1 MRSKHEPSEEE
12 RKLFRES
19 VKGAKPLRAKK
30 KAPTKKTKPL
40 PRARFA
46 DMEKR
51 AVLEES
57 LRLDLDDGAFSGE
70 DLWYAKPGVQ
80 LALMRKLRRG
90 QFSARAELDLH
101 GHDLPEVP
109 EQVWGMTW
117 LTELHLYYNKL
128 TTLPEAI
135 GQLTELTWLGLEN
148 NELRSLPDSI
158 GALRKLTRLDLQD
171 NQLTALPDTMA
182 GLSELKDLYLM
193 GNQLRSL
200 PAWLADLPKLTTVYA
215 ARNPLADVPPAV
227 TERFGIVPG

>member
-30 KAPTKKTKPL
+30 KAPAKKTKPL

-90 QFSARAELDLH
+90 QFSTRAELDLH
-101 GHDLPEVP
+101 G
-109 EQVWGMTW
+109 
-117 LTELHLYYNKL
+117 
-128 TTLPEAI
+128 
-135 GQLTELTWLGLEN
+135 
-148 NELRSLPDSI
+148 LRSEDARVAVAEFLYEAGQRGFRCVRIIHGKGLGSGPKGPVIKQKLAGWLRQRKNVLAFCSARPADGGT
-158 GALRKLTRLDLQD
+158 GALYVLLGK
-171 NQLTALPDTMA
+171 
-182 GLSELKDLYLM
+182 S
-193 GNQLRSL
+193 
-200 PAWLADLPKLTTVYA
+200 
-215 ARNPLADVPPAV
+215 
-227 TERFGIVPG
+227 